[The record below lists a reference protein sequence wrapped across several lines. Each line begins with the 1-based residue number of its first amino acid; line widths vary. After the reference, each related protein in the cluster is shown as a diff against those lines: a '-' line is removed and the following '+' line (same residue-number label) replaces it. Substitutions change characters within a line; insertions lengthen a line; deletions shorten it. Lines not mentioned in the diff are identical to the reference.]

1 MALDEKELEEF
12 NVRVEFKGKKA
23 KDFKIVKDDSGIVA
37 NTEVIR
43 NLVTEKANQIKKQK
57 K

>member
-1 MALDEKELEEF
+1 MGLNETELEEY

-23 KDFKIVKDDSGIVA
+23 KDFKIVKDDSGLEA